1 MAIWGVEEIPQVVPW
16 LSRPPVTVWLAVALI
31 VAWALVAA
39 ILSSGWLA
47 WMFFAV
53 NVVFVL
59 LLLRATRVVWLITIG
74 AVVVGVP
81 VGIAAS
87 DWWLLPL
94 NLIVFGLLVAPS
106 TRCFMRPLPH

>member
-1 MAIWGVEEIPQVVPW
+1 M
-16 LSRPPVTVWLAVALI
+16 WLAAALI
-31 VAWALVAA
+31 VAWGLVAA
-39 ILSSGWLA
+39 VLSSGWLA
-47 WMFFAV
+47 WVFFGV

-87 DWWLLPL
+87 DWWLVPL
-94 NLIVFGLLVAPS
+94 NLIVLGLLIAPS
-106 TRCFMRPLPH
+106 TRCYMRPLAN